1 MLEKIVRL
9 CEYREMFYLGKI
21 SALTA
26 AICAMCAMH
35 LSVAAEDVSPNS
47 ANNPTENAKKTT
59 PEDFDGIAFL
69 SDGNYKNSERT
80 KTAIRSATGSL
91 EAGMP
96 ALAQAIIEEF
106 LSKSS
111 PDENLREDLTAVYAD
126 ALIAQGNFELAQKTD
141 IPNKRGRWMMFGGNL
156 AIVTNGIYFK
166 TAKKWFNGNED
177 TVIHIHD
184 RLENF

>member
-1 MLEKIVRL
+1 
-9 CEYREMFYLGKI
+9 MFYLGKI

-26 AICAMCAMH
+26 AICAMCAVH

-111 PDENLREDLTAVYAD
+111 PDENLREDLTAV
-126 ALIAQGNFELAQKTD
+126 
-141 IPNKRGRWMMFGGNL
+141 
-156 AIVTNGIYFK
+156 
-166 TAKKWFNGNED
+166 
-177 TVIHIHD
+177 
-184 RLENF
+184 